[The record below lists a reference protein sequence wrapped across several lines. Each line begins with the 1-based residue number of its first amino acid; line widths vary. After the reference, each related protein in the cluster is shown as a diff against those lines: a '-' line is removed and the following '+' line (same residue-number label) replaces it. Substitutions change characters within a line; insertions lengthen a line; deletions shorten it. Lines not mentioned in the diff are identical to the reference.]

1 MDYEKFKALALY
13 RLGRSGG
20 ALAFDDFFEDLRPS
34 VAGVD
39 PLDVHLHLRRL
50 EQVDRMVES
59 YGGAFRLT
67 SAGWQWIVQNRERLP
82 YNG

>member
-20 ALAFDDFFEDLRPS
+20 ALVHSDLFEEIRPF
-34 VAGVD
+34 VTGVD
-39 PLDVHLHLRRL
+39 PLDVHLYLRRL
-50 EQVDRMVES
+50 QQVERVVED

-67 SAGWQWIVQNRERLP
+67 SVGWQWIAQNRQRLP
-82 YNG
+82 NSQ